1 MAVVRFILFWI
12 DTTNDF
18 LGKNCPFIAGAIAFY
33 TLFSLFPLIL
43 GIVSVLSFFGPTAKQ
58 DQTELAKNI
67 AEVLPVSSD
76 YSDYIGQQV
85 QAVVDTRAIT
95 GIASFLALLW
105 ASSAA
110 FGAIRKGINAAWGIK
125 KTRPYLKERLID
137 IALVLGA
144 GVVLVAVLFSTA
156 ALGVL
161 REVAQ
166 LLDLE
171 SEVLSGFVWEL
182 LRDLV
187 TPTLSF
193 ITFVILYRFLPNT
206 AVRLR
211 DVWPGALLASMAFS
225 AANWVFVWYLTT
237 FPHSY
242 NVLYGSVG
250 GILALL
256 TWVYLSAIIVLL
268 GALISSRYA
277 AYAAS
282 IEAEAENLKLLWTG
296 FSRVRLRVVESTGTG

>member
-1 MAVVRFILFWI
+1 MAFVRFILFCI

-18 LGKNCPFIAGAIAFY
+18 LDKNCPFIAGGVAFY

-58 DQTELAKNI
+58 DQTELAKSI
-67 AEVLPVSSD
+67 AEVLPVSSE
-76 YSDYIGQQV
+76 YIGQQV

-110 FGAIRKGINAAWGIK
+110 FGAIRKGINTAWGIK

-137 IALVLGA
+137 ITLVLGA
-144 GVVLVAVLFSTA
+144 GVVLLAVLFSTA
-156 ALGVL
+156 AIGVL
-161 REVAQ
+161 RELAQ
-166 LLDLE
+166 LLDPE
-171 SEVLSGFVWEL
+171 SEILSGFVWEL
-182 LRDLV
+182 LRNLV

-206 AVRLR
+206 QVRLR
-211 DVWPGALLASMAFS
+211 DVWPGAFLASMAFA

-268 GALISSRYA
+268 GALISSRYS

-282 IEAEAENLKLLWTG
+282 IDAEADNLKLLWTG
-296 FSRVRLRVVESTGTG
+296 FSRVRLRVVESRGTG